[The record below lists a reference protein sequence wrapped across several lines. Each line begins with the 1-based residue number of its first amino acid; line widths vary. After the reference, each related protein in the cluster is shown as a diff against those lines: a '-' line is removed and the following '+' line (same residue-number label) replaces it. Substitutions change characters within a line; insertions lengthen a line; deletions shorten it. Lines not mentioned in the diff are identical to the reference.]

1 MGWLKGIL
9 NSEKADDDLKDA
21 LQIPLSSFQ
30 TWLQQEKA
38 AVSLELL
45 SQLYEYH
52 QEIVRLSQSITSI
65 QDRIADREQR
75 VSRAE
80 DVCRVKEL
88 ALSQFQADPEIS
100 LLITH
105 KIRRDEAQ
113 RKLHAHRDLLDDQ
126 FFVIRRILEKSAN
139 QAFNSPT
146 LKPYFFDALQAL
158 LNDKSLHVILQLKTI
173 QAGLESQQLV
183 VTVKEMELLYLAL
196 EKLGPAVITA
206 MQRDCISLQKEL
218 ALLASEL
225 TRNDLLQKVE
235 DVDYWLQ
242 HHRQLVGK
250 LKEEMRQL
258 QEDATVFQEQRQILS
273 QELNSLLYSGFKRKI
288 VVVV

>member
-9 NSEKADDDLKDA
+9 NSEKGDDDLKDA
-21 LQIPLSSFQ
+21 LQISFSSFQ

-38 AVSLELL
+38 AVSSELL

-52 QEIVRLSQSITSI
+52 QEIVQLSQSISSI
-65 QDRIADREQR
+65 QERIADREQR
-75 VSRAE
+75 VARAE

-105 KIRRDEAQ
+105 KARRDEAQ

-126 FFVIRRILEKSAN
+126 FFVIRRIVEKSAN

-158 LNDKSLHVILQLKTI
+158 LNDKNLQVVLQLKTI
-173 QAGLESQQLV
+173 QAGLETQQLV

-206 MQRDCISLQKEL
+206 MQRDSISLQKEL

>member
-1 MGWLKGIL
+1 MGWLKGII
-9 NSEKADDDLKDA
+9 NSEKTDDNLKDA

-38 AVSLELL
+38 AVSSELL
-45 SQLYEYH
+45 SQLYDYY
-52 QEIVRLSQSITSI
+52 QEISQLSQSISSI
-65 QDRIADREQR
+65 QERIADREQR
-75 VSRAE
+75 VARAE
-80 DVCRVKEL
+80 EVCRVKEL

-105 KIRRDEAQ
+105 KTRRDEAQ

-126 FFVIRRILEKSAN
+126 FFVIRRIVEKSAN

-158 LNDKSLHVILQLKTI
+158 LNDRNLQVALQLKTI
-173 QAGLESQQLV
+173 QGGLESQQLV

-242 HHRQLVGK
+242 HHRQLVAK

-258 QEDATVFQEQRQILS
+258 EEDSTVFQEQCQVLS
-273 QELNSLLYSGFKRKI
+273 KELNSLLYSGFKRKI
-288 VVVV
+288 LVVV